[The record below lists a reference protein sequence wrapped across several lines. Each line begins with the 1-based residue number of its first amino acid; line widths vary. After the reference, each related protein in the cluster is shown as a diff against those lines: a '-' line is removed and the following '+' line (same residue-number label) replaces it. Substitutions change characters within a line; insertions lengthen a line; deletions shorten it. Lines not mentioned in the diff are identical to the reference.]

1 MNPEYLKS
9 KLVKKT
15 ELVFEPIPEHY
26 LDDTPLEYRFARFA
40 YVNRVL
46 KAQQEFKDSILPGDE
61 IWWCDDIG
69 FLCGSSGYAIVRNGE
84 VVNAYIVCKS

>member
-26 LDDTPLEYRFARFA
+26 LDPPLEYRFARFA

-61 IWWCDDIG
+61 IWWYDDIG

-84 VVNAYIVCKS
+84 VVNTYIIYKS

>member
-15 ELVFEPIPEHY
+15 ELMFEPVPEHY
-26 LDDTPLEYRFARFA
+26 LDPPFMEHHFA

-46 KAQQEFKDSILPGDE
+46 KAQQKF
-61 IWWCDDIG
+61 
-69 FLCGSSGYAIVRNGE
+69 
-84 VVNAYIVCKS
+84 